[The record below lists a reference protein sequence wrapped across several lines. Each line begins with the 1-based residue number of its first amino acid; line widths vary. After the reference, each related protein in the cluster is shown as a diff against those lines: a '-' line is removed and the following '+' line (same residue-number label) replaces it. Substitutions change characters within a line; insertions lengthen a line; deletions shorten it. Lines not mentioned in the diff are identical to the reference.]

1 MVNNNQS
8 IDDKMYISSLVERA
22 RKAQKEIEHLSQR
35 RVDEIAAAIVY
46 SLSREKM
53 AKKIA
58 EMAYEET
65 GMGKIESKVGKLRDK
80 LPAILY
86 DVLPQKT
93 VGIIEELPEKGLIKI
108 GKPLGI
114 IAAIIPATNPE
125 ATPVFKGVLG
135 LRGRN
140 AVICSPSRRSFN
152 TTNYVVNVM
161 RDILKKNG
169 LPEDLFICV
178 EEPNTY
184 RSVELMSQ
192 CDVTMATGSG
202 KMVESAYSSGKPAL
216 GVGAGNAVVIIDETA
231 DIDDVVKKI
240 IIGKTGDNASGCSAE
255 NSIIVHD
262 SIYDKLIKKFQE
274 NSCYLMDEAEK
285 AKLQAAMWID
295 GKLNRK
301 IVARPAHVIAAEV
314 GIDIPEDTN
323 IILVEEIGAGK
334 GFPFSEE
341 KMSVVL
347 TVYRYTD
354 FEEAIETLNK
364 IQRNSG
370 FGHSCGIH
378 SKNDENILKLA
389 LNSYTVKVLVRQP
402 HGAGNSGNWFNG
414 LANTF
419 SLGCGSWGGNSV
431 SENITQ
437 KHYINT
443 TWVSYPIDRD
453 KATDEQI
460 YQDLLNDVKIVEL

>member
-1 MVNNNQS
+1 MSNQDQS
-8 IDDKMYISSLVERA
+8 FDDKLYISNLVKRA
-22 RKAQKEIEHLSQR
+22 RKAQKEIEHLSQKK
-35 RVDEIAAAIVY
+35 VDEIAAAIVF
-46 SLSREKM
+46 SISRDNM
-53 AKKIA
+53 AQKIA

-80 LPAILY
+80 MPAVLY

-93 VGIIEELPEKGLIKI
+93 VGIIEEIPERGLIKI
-108 GKPLGI
+108 GKPLGV
-114 IAAIIPATNPE
+114 IAAVIPATNPE
-125 ATPVFKGVLG
+125 ATPAFKGMLG

-140 AVICSPSRRSFN
+140 AIIFSPSRRSFN
-152 TTNYVVNVM
+152 TTNFVVNIM

-178 EEPNTY
+178 ENSNT
-184 RSVELMSQ
+184 SKSNELMSQ

-202 KMVESAYSSGKPAL
+202 KMVKSAHSSGKPAL

-231 DIDDVVKKI
+231 EVEEVVEKI
-240 IIGKTGDNASGCSAE
+240 IIGKTGDYASGCSAE

-262 SIYDKLIKKFQE
+262 SIYDEVLAKFQE
-274 NSCYLMDEAEK
+274 NSCYIMNGEEK
-285 AKLQAAMWID
+285 AKLEETMWID

-301 IVARPAHVIAAEV
+301 ILAKPAQVIASEA
-314 GIDIPEDTN
+314 GIEIPKDTN
-323 IILVEEIGAGK
+323 VILVEESGAGK

-347 TVYRYTD
+347 TVYRYDD
-354 FEEAIETLNK
+354 FDKAIETVNT
-364 IQRNSG
+364 IQKNSG

-378 SKNDENILKLA
+378 SNNDDNILKLA
-389 LNSYTVKVLVRQP
+389 INSYTVKVLVRQP

-443 TWVSYPIDRD
+443 TWVSYPINRD
-453 KATDEQI
+453 KASHEEI
-460 YQDLLNDVKIVEL
+460 YKDLLNDVEVVKI

>member
-1 MVNNNQS
+1 MQNNNQN
-8 IDDKMYISSLVERA
+8 IDDKTYIASLIERA
-22 RKAQKEIEHLSQR
+22 IKAQKEIEHLSQR
-35 RVDEIAAAIVY
+35 RVDEIAATIIY
-46 SLSREKM
+46 TFSRDDM
-53 AKKIA
+53 AQKIA

-93 VGIIEELPEKGLIKI
+93 VGIIEEIPEKGLIKI

-125 ATPVFKGVLG
+125 ATPVFKGMLG

-140 AVICSPSRRSFN
+140 AVISSPSRRSFN
-152 TTNYVVNVM
+152 TTNYVINVM
-161 RDILKKNG
+161 RQILKENG

-178 EEPNTY
+178 EEPSTS
-184 RSVELMSQ
+184 RSVELMRQ

-202 KMVESAYSSGKPAL
+202 SMVKSAYSSGKPAL

-255 NSIIVHD
+255 NSIIVNE
-262 SIYDKLIKKFQE
+262 SIYDELIEKFQE
-274 NSCYLMDEAEK
+274 NSCYLMNEAEK
-285 AKLQAAMWID
+285 QKLKETLWID

-301 IVARPAHVIAAEV
+301 LVARPAHVIGTEV
-314 GIDIPEDTN
+314 GIDMPKDTN
-323 IILVEEIGAGK
+323 MILVEETGAGK
-334 GFPFSEE
+334 GFPFSQE
-341 KMSVVL
+341 KMSLVL
-347 TVYRYTD
+347 TVYKYSD
-354 FEEAIETLNK
+354 FDEAIETLNT

-378 SKNDENILKLA
+378 SKNDENIFKLA

-437 KHYINT
+437 KHFINT

-453 KATDEQI
+453 KASDEEI
-460 YQDLLNDVKIVEL
+460 YKDLLNDVKIIKL